1 MQPTLI
7 LLRGNSGSGKT
18 TVARALQRRL
28 GRGTLLLSQD
38 AIRREMLYASD
49 GPDTPAIPLLSH
61 LLEYGAAHCPA
72 VILEGILTAQWY
84 APVFRAAQQRFGDR
98 ISAWYFDLPFEET
111 LRRHQTKPNRADL
124 ARRTCAA
131 GGARRTTS
139 AFCPSIR

>member
-7 LLRGNSGSGKT
+7 LLRGNSSSGKT
-18 TVARALQRRL
+18 TVAWALQRRL
-28 GRGTLLLSQD
+28 GRSMLLLSQD

-61 LLEYGAAHCPA
+61 LLEYGATHCPA

-84 APVFRAAQQRFGDR
+84 APVFRAAQQRFSDPSPPG
-98 ISAWYFDLPFEET
+98 ISTCP
-111 LRRHQTKPNRADL
+111 LRRRCAATRPSPTARIL